1 MSDSMQKDSVLTVRS
16 LSFRYAEQEP
26 PVIQNLSLVIG
37 RTEIVSILGASG
49 CGKTTLLN
57 LIAGLLGPYDGEIN
71 LSSGN
76 FPETKE
82 RGKTSAIGYIFQQDA
97 LLPWRTVQNNISLA
111 KDLGKMTDGS
121 ALTNRTGQYLKKFHL
136 SDDVLSKY
144 PSQLSGGM
152 RQRVSIIQ
160 ALMFEPQLLLLDE
173 PFSALDFYTKISLER
188 EFCELVKSEHQS
200 AILVTHDID
209 EAIAMSDRV
218 IIMDKGGQ
226 LKREYEIDLS
236 ENGSARAP
244 ETVRGTPEF
253 ANLYKLIWSELK
265 TIIAQ

>member
-1 MSDSMQKDSVLTVRS
+1 MSDSFQNDSVLTVS
-16 LSFRYAEQEP
+16 NLSFSYAGHEQ
-26 PVIQNLSLVIG
+26 PVIQNLSL
-37 RTEIVSILGASG
+37 TLQKAEIVSILGASG

-57 LIAGLLGPYDGEIN
+57 LISGLLGPYQGEIKFSAGS
-71 LSSGN
+71 L
-76 FPETKE
+76 PPTKE
-82 RGKTSAIGYIFQQDA
+82 RGKTAAIGYIFQQDA
-97 LLPWRTVQNNISLA
+97 LLPWRTVEGNIALA
-111 KDLGKMTDGS
+111 KDLGKMIDVGALGSRTD
-121 ALTNRTGQYLKKFHL
+121 QYLQKFHL
-136 SDDVLSKY
+136 SEDVLCKY

-160 ALMFEPQLLLLDE
+160 ALMFEPRLLLLDE

-188 EFCELVKSEHQS
+188 EFCELVKSERQS

-226 LKREYEIDLS
+226 LRREYQIDLS
-236 ENGSARAP
+236 EKGIARAP

-253 ANLYKLIWSELK
+253 ANLYRLIWSELK
-265 TIIAQ
+265 TVIAQ